1 MLHYKQEPALEM
13 MRNDESL
20 KFLFALVKLTKQKK
34 DVHQFGCLPS
44 QQTFLDYQSWMPAKS
59 DFREIIVDTTPA
71 RLHFDMEW
79 EGGERAEELPKVYNV
94 LEAVKEVLERRI
106 NGLGVAEST
115 LQTVGDDQLVLQL
128 PGEQDPSRAAKVL
141 GTTALLEFRAQKPG
155 TEQQMTGLLK
165 LKRQA
170 QAVLNQRRQRSQAL
184 ADGQPAP
191 DSTTPPL
198 DLPAEQLAESLRS
211 LGVAVPAGSSEAD
224 QLELLLAE
232 INRRIVELYE
242 PAELT
247 GKDLTAAGRQQQQ
260 SGNGWD
266 VTLSFNSE
274 GGRKFAALTQS
285 IAGSGRL
292 LGIVLDGRS
301 ISEASVG
308 AEFKPAGITGGSA
321 SITGNFTAEE
331 ARDLEVQL
339 RGGSLPLPV
348 KLIEVRTVG
357 PSLGAENIRSSLVAA
372 LSGLALVAVFMVVVY
387 RLPGLVSVL
396 ALSLYALF
404 NLAIYAL
411 IPVTLSLPG
420 IAGFILSIG
429 MAVDANVLIFERVKE
444 ELRAGNTLIRSI
456 DTGFSLAFSSILDGH
471 VTGLISC
478 AALFALG
485 TGLVKGF
492 AVTLAIGLLLSL
504 FTALTCTRTL
514 LRVLMS
520 YPALRRPNYFLPA
533 SKLPAP
539 VA

>member
-1 MLHYKQEPALEM
+1 MARQQGW
-13 MRNDESL
+13 
-20 KFLFALVKLTKQKK
+20 FALILALAIAAGALLASFPLQLGLDLRGGSQLTLQ
-34 DVHQFGCLPS
+34 V
-44 QQTFLDYQSWMPAKS
+44 MPAGSIKAVGQ
-59 DFREIIVDTTPA
+59 EQ
-71 RLHFDMEW
+71 
-79 EGGERAEELPKVYNV
+79 
-94 LEAVKEVLERRI
+94 LEAVKDVLDRRI

-128 PGEQDPSRAAKVL
+128 PGEQEPSRAAKVL

-155 TEQQMTGLLK
+155 TEQEMTGLLK

-170 QAVLNQRRQRSQAL
+170 QAVLNQSRARS
-184 ADGQPAP
+184 
-191 DSTTPPL
+191 STTAGGQAQPPVVAIKA
-198 DLPAEQLAESLRS
+198 DELAASLRQ
-211 LGVAVPAGSSEAD
+211 LGVAVPAGASESE
-224 QLELLLAE
+224 QLELLLAAV
-232 INRRIVELYE
+232 NSKIVALYE
-242 PAELT
+242 PAQLT
-247 GKDLTAAGRQQQQ
+247 GKDLTGAGRQQQQ
-260 SGNGWD
+260 TGSGWD

-274 GGRKFAALTQS
+274 GGKQFAALTQS
-285 IAGSGRL
+285 IAGTGRL

-301 ISEASVG
+301 ISEATVG
-308 AEFKPAGITGGSA
+308 PEFKPAGITGGGA
-321 SITGNFTAEE
+321 SITGSFTAEE

-372 LSGLALVAVFMVVVY
+372 LSGLALVAVFMVLVY
-387 RLPGLVSVL
+387 RLAGLVSVV

-404 NLAIYAL
+404 NLALYAL
-411 IPVTLSLPG
+411 IPVTLTLPG

-514 LRVLMS
+514 LRLLMS
-520 YPALRRPNYFLPA
+520 YPNLRRMTYFLPA
-533 SKLPAP
+533 HQLPAS
-539 VA
+539 AS